1 MEWMGMLSQFW
12 TEHHIAILA
21 TLLGISEALANLPWF
36 KSNSILELVI
46 AALRKMAGK

>member
-1 MEWMGMLSQFW
+1 MEWMSVASQFW
-12 TEHHIAILA
+12 ADHHIAILA
-21 TLLGISEALANLPWF
+21 TLLGMSEALANLPWF